1 MKFVF
6 EIKTEHFIAGV
17 IGVSSSIAIAIA
29 IVATQTSLQ
38 GIALPAIL
46 STAASTVIII
56 HHILP
61 TKKSKGS
68 TITVAPPTTH

>member
-17 IGVSSSIAIAIA
+17 IGVSSSIAIA

>member
-17 IGVSSSIAIAIA
+17 IGVSSSIAIAI
-29 IVATQTSLQ
+29 VATQTSLQ

-46 STAASTVIII
+46 STAPSTVIII

-68 TITVAPPTTH
+68 TIVVAPPTTH

>member
-17 IGVSSSIAIAIA
+17 IGVSSSIAIA

-61 TKKSKGS
+61 TKKKGS
-68 TITVAPPTTH
+68 TIVVAPPTTH

>member
-6 EIKTEHFIAGV
+6 EIKTEHFIAGI
-17 IGVSSSIAIAIA
+17 IGVSSSIAIA

-38 GIALPAIL
+38 GIALPAIVE
-46 STAASTVIII
+46 TVIITQ
-56 HHILP
+56 HILP
-61 TKKSKGS
+61 TKKKGS

>member
-1 MKFVF
+1 MKFLF
-6 EIKTEHFIAGV
+6 EIKTEHFTAGV
-17 IGVSSSIAIAIA
+17 IGVSSSIAIAI
-29 IVATQTSLQ
+29 IATQTTIS

-61 TKKSKGS
+61 MRPTVKSS
-68 TITVAPPTTH
+68 AAPTPVAH

>member
-17 IGVSSSIAIAIA
+17 IGVSSSIAIAI
-29 IVATQTSLQ
+29 VATQTPLQ

-56 HHILP
+56 QHILP
-61 TKKSKGS
+61 TKKKGA
-68 TITVAPPTTH
+68 TVTVAPPTTH